1 MNFPKVGQTSY
12 QNVQLIN
19 SKKMKQNKETIL
31 KFTVS
36 LEEANKIFKALGKEP
51 FNEVYELIGSL
62 NEQANQQLSKESFQI
77 TRNDSKRKT
86 EQLTERKQN

>member
-1 MNFPKVGQTSY
+1 MKHN
-12 QNVQLIN
+12 
-19 SKKMKQNKETIL
+19 KKTLL

-62 NEQANQQLSKESFQI
+62 NEQANQQLSEKSFQI
-77 TRNDSKRKT
+77 TRNDQKRNA